1 MSLVDH
7 EGCVEY
13 PYSKKTVFDAIIVV
27 APKIDGLSLD
37 SADEISGR
45 VTFKAGVSLASW
57 GENIPVQL
65 VEVTPVRTQ
74 MKVLSSP
81 KTGVMFGGAMDF
93 GKNRQNIEKIIN
105 AVSGALANKPAEIE
119 QPKATSLTSTSDELI
134 KLKSLLDS
142 GVLSKEEFDEEKK
155 RILSHNVHSTPASTD
170 TEQNPS
176 SNPTPVRIES
186 NGKDNTVTYLLIAFF
201 ILVIIGAIAA
211 SV

>member
-13 PYSKKTVFDAIIVV
+13 PYSKKTVFDAIIEV

-155 RILSHNVHSTPASTD
+155 RILSHNIPSTPASTD

-186 NGKDNTVTYLLIAFF
+186 NGKDNTITYLLIAFF

>member
-13 PYSKKTVFDAIIVV
+13 PYSKKTVFDAIIEV

-155 RILSHNVHSTPASTD
+155 RILSHNVPSSPASTY

>member
-7 EGCVEY
+7 EGSVEY
-13 PYSKKTVFDAIIVV
+13 PYSKKTVFDAIIEVS
-27 APKIDGLSLD
+27 PKIDGLTLD

-65 VEVTPVRTQ
+65 IEVTPVRTQ

-105 AVSGALANKPAEIE
+105 AVSSVLANKPAEIE
-119 QPKATSLTSTSDELI
+119 QPKAAFHTSTADELI

-142 GVLSKEEFDEEKK
+142 GALSKEEFDKQK
-155 RILSHNVHSTPASTD
+155 RRILSQDEPPVSGSAD

-176 SNPTPVRIES
+176 PNSTPVRIES

-201 ILVIIGAIAA
+201 IIVIIGVIAA
-211 SV
+211 AA

>member
-13 PYSKKTVFDAIIVV
+13 PYSKKTVFDAIIEV

-155 RILSHNVHSTPASTD
+155 RILSHNVPSTPASTD

>member
-13 PYSKKTVFDAIIVV
+13 PYSKKTVFDAIIEV

-155 RILSHNVHSTPASTD
+155 RILSHNVPSTSASTD